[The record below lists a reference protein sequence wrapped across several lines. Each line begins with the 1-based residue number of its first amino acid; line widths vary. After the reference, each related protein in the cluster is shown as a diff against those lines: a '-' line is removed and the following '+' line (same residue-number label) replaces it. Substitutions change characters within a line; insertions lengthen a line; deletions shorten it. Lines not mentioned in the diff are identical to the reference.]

1 MLELVL
7 DMDEMKGRCLDIPR
21 AVYEGQG
28 QKYEVFVCRFRF
40 LGSDEQQS
48 PEETQDR
55 RKTYE
60 QESNLY
66 VG

>member
-1 MLELVL
+1 
-7 DMDEMKGRCLDIPR
+7 MKGRCLDIPR